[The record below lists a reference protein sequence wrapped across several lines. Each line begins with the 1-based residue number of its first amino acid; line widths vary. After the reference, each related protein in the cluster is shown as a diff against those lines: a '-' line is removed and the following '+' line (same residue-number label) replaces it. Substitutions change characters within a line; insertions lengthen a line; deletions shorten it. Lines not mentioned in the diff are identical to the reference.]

1 MTQVSRIAR
10 TNPRLNR
17 RAFSGI
23 AAGGALALGS
33 RSAFAT
39 FDESSTPNAKVE
51 FEATPTVGGSLTI
64 YSGRNEA
71 LVGALIEGIEEA
83 TGIDIEVRYGGTA
96 ELAAQILEEGDNSP
110 AGFFFSQDAG
120 ALGALAKNDR
130 LAPLPEDV
138 LGMVDE
144 RFQDTEGRWIGL
156 SGRARVLVYQPDLVE
171 ESELPESIL
180 DLPESGIGPIGVAPS
195 NASFQT
201 FVTALR
207 LTEGEDGARAWLE
220 ALQGTDM
227 VIYESNGPIV
237 DAVAAGEAAVGLV
250 NHYYLYEKL
259 AENPDLTA
267 KNHYFTNGDIGG
279 LINVAGAG
287 IIAGSGQEAQAEA
300 VLRAM
305 LSEPAQHYFAETTF
319 EYPLASGVSPVADLP
334 ALDDYKH
341 PDVNLNDLDDLE
353 GTLTL
358 LTELGLI

>member
-1 MTQVSRIAR
+1 
-10 TNPRLNR
+10 
-17 RAFSGI
+17 
-23 AAGGALALGS
+23 LGS

-39 FDESSTPNAKVE
+39 TEAP
-51 FEATPTVGGSLTI
+51 ATPDATVTLEGTPSIGGNLTI

-71 LVGALIEGIEEA
+71 LVGGLIEAISGA
-83 TGIDIEVRYGGTA
+83 TGIDVEVRYGSTA

-110 AGFFFSQDAG
+110 AGLFFSQDAG
-120 ALGALAKNDR
+120 ALGALAKAGR
-130 LAPLPEDV
+130 FTTLPDDV

-144 RFQDTEGRWIGL
+144 RFQDADGTWIGL

-201 FVTALR
+201 YVTALR
-207 LTEGEDGARAWLE
+207 LTEGEDEARAWLE
-220 ALQGTDM
+220 ALQATDLI
-227 VIYESNGPIV
+227 IYEGNGPIV

-259 AENPDLTA
+259 AENPDITA
-267 KNHYFTNGDIGG
+267 KNHYFVNGDIGG
-279 LINVAGAG
+279 LINVAGVG
-287 IIAGSGQEAQAEA
+287 ILAGSGQEEQAEA
-300 VLRAM
+300 VTRFL
-305 LSEPAQHYFAETTF
+305 LGDEAQTYFAEQTF

-334 ALDDYKH
+334 PLDEYQH

-353 GTLTL
+353 GTLAL
-358 LTELGLI
+358 LTDLGLI